1 MKTYAPLF
9 FVPALIYA
17 AFYFTYTHAW
27 KLDDLDP
34 YKRCEEIY
42 HLAVTFADIRNHDLI
57 PSVKTNR
64 MLTPFEQDVLHEVDR
79 RVVELIHLKQSKP
92 EKYEGMLQNPNAI
105 GLQIYDECL
114 IDAGIYE

>member
-1 MKTYAPLF
+1 MKTYASLF
-9 FVPALIYA
+9 FAPTLIVA

-34 YKRCEEIY
+34 YTRCEEIS
-42 HLAVTFADIRNHDLI
+42 HLAVTFADIRNHDLV
-57 PSVKTNR
+57 PSIKPNR
-64 MLTPFEQDVLHEVDR
+64 MLTPFEKDVLFEVDR
-79 RVVELIHLKQSKP
+79 RVVELIHLKHDKP
-92 EKYEGMLQNPNAI
+92 EKYEGMLENPNAI

>member
-1 MKTYAPLF
+1 MKTYAPILF
-9 FVPALIYA
+9 IPAIFWA
-17 AFYFTYTHAW
+17 VIYFTYTHAW

-79 RVVELIHLKQSKP
+79 S
-92 EKYEGMLQNPNAI
+92 
-105 GLQIYDECL
+105 CL
-114 IDAGIYE
+114 LYTSPSPRD